1 MRKTTDL
8 QRRGGRAQDQIELAI
23 DQMEN
28 RVLNKTRELRMTE
41 LVRRAARNAAAA
53 AGRSRRYLFLE
64 RHTPTQ
70 QRFLR
75 MMVELAFA
83 TDPSLQ
89 TRGRQVAKYY
99 SRNYAFEWMVNPVTA
114 PARELARDTILRAG
128 DSEYGETPLAGPMAY
143 VMFHH
148 DEIGVANVAA
158 YSDVY
163 TRTLQLERMGFFRER
178 QQGLRQRLH
187 LPSYA
192 ESASLMTPTPAAKH
206 D

>member
-1 MRKTTDL
+1 MRKTTERD
-8 QRRGGRAQDQIELAI
+8 RRGGRAQDQLDLAI
-23 DQMEN
+23 EQMEN
-28 RVLNKTRELRMTE
+28 RVLNRTRELRMTD
-41 LVRRAARNAAAA
+41 LVRRAARKAAAA

-89 TRGRQVAKYY
+89 NRARQAAKYY
-99 SRNYAFEWMVNPVTA
+99 SRNYAFEWMVNPVMA

-148 DEIGVANVAA
+148 DEVGVANVAA

-163 TRTLQLERMGFFRER
+163 TRTFKLERAGFFRER
-178 QQGLRQRLH
+178 LQAMRQRLH
-187 LPSYA
+187 LPTYA
-192 ESASLMTPTPAAKH
+192 ETATLMTPTPAAKSE
-206 D
+206 